1 MFTLFDLS
9 VLAAVVAIFLLL
21 GIGAVNAGA
30 DSRPGFGD
38 DESHHNSAGGD
49 F

>member
-1 MFTLFDLS
+1 MVALFDLS

-21 GIGAVNAGA
+21 GIGAANAGA

-38 DESHHNSAGGD
+38 DQSHHNSARGD